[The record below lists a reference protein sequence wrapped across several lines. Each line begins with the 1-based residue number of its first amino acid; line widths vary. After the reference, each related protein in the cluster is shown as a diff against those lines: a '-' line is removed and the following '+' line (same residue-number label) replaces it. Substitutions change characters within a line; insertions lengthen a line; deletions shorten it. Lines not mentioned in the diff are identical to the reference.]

1 MDLDWRQCCS
11 RKERIERL
19 DLIFHELSANEKV
32 GIRPSSARGKCVLVK
47 EGDGY
52 IMRRRS
58 SKVTRKAGALAKSWP
73 RLWSVYVRLST
84 NLAEDNQVMS
94 RFLQYQEADKM
105 TAAQARTALHELAL
119 TIGVHEWTLGV
130 VPQASGEV
138 YIPAGRALVC
148 DRVTDILRYHR
159 TDKPDAKYRKRFT
172 LNEKS
177 TSPIE
182 PLIVKLEIR
191 GKAPAA
197 VIVVEHRNIKP
208 GMTTLGS
215 KWDDTIVIMVRSTS
229 CPSRDP
235 RADGTRPQ
243 DTRAQQPGS
252 SSTCSR
258 KKRSWR
264 MCRSYISATMISK
277 AFTYIKS

>member
-1 MDLDWRQCCS
+1 MDWRKCCS

-47 EGDGY
+47 EGDSY
-52 IMRRRS
+52 ILRRRAG
-58 SKVTRKAGALAKSWP
+58 KVTRKAAGLAKSWP
-73 RLWSVYVRLST
+73 RLWSVYTRLSN
-84 NLAEDNQVMS
+84 NLAEDTQVMS
-94 RFLQYQEADKM
+94 RFLQYQEAGKM

-119 TIGVHEWTLGV
+119 TIDVHEWTLGV
-130 VPQASGEV
+130 VPQASGEI
-138 YIPAGRALVC
+138 YLPHGRWIQGW
-148 DRVTDILRYHR
+148 RVTDILRYHR
-159 TDKPDAKYRKRFT
+159 TEKPDMKYREKFT
-172 LNEKS
+172 LAEKS

-182 PLIVKLEIR
+182 PLVERLQVQ

-215 KWDDTIVIMVRSTS
+215 KWDDTIVVMVRDVC
-229 CPSRDP
+229 CPTNDP
-235 RADGTRPQ
+235 RTDSTRPQ
-243 DTRAQQPGS
+243 DTQPQQQGS

-258 KKRSWR
+258 KTRSWR
-264 MCRSYISATMISK
+264 TCRSSILATMTSK
-277 AFTYIKS
+277 AFISTKS